1 MASWIEIK
9 VTDLYD
15 YLASSQVDILRKRI
29 LSAGQEDPLND
40 IINDVTARVR
50 AEISG
55 NVRNVLSSNKLE
67 IPADLK
73 STACYLILECAQ
85 SRIPALKLTDDQI
98 RLADDAREY
107 LKRISLGEIPVSV
120 PDGMENLD
128 RFNPNKGI
136 EVVTCRE
143 RIAKGINLRGF

>member
-15 YLASSQVDILRKRI
+15 YLVSSQADILRKRI
-29 LSAGQEDPLND
+29 LAVGQEDPLKD
-40 IINDVTARVR
+40 IISDVTARMR

-55 NVRNVLSSNKLE
+55 NVRNVLSPNKLE

-98 RLADDAREY
+98 RD
-107 LKRISLGEIPVSV
+107 
-120 PDGMENLD
+120 
-128 RFNPNKGI
+128 
-136 EVVTCRE
+136 
-143 RIAKGINLRGF
+143 